1 MKIHR
6 VLAEASVS
14 ILREV
19 FRNHHV
25 LDRELAA
32 AFEANRKWGKR
43 DRSFIA
49 ETVFE
54 VTRWRRLL
62 ATLAGCDEIRAL
74 CAAQWV
80 RTSLEVPD
88 WWQSGA
94 ASADEILSRN
104 EAMAG
109 LPFAIRESIP
119 DWLDETGRAE
129 LGERWEPEI
138 EALNRRAP
146 VYLRVNR
153 LRCEMEDAIGWLA
166 GEGIDATPVDGVPDA
181 LVLPPGKV
189 LPKSL
194 RNDGRVEI
202 QDAGSQLIAPM
213 LASRPGDRII
223 DACCGAGGKALQIAS
238 LGGNDGVIHALDVDA
253 RKLDEL
259 RHRARRARASCI
271 RTAPILDDT
280 IKGFAGKAD
289 RLLLD
294 VPCSGLGTLRRQP
307 DLKWRLK
314 PAEFERVREVQT
326 SILATYPEMLKP
338 GGTLVYATCSILP
351 SENAGAVRKRID
363 EGGFTLVDEKVI
375 SPAGLGFD
383 GFYAA
388 VLVKDA

>member
-6 VLAEASVS
+6 VLAEACVS

-19 FRNHHV
+19 FRNHRV

-62 ATLAGCDEIRAL
+62 AALAGCDEIRAL
-74 CAAQWV
+74 CAAQWI
-80 RTSLEVPD
+80 RMNLEVPD

-104 EAMAG
+104 EETED

-129 LGERWEPEI
+129 LGDRWEPEI

-153 LRCEMEDAIGWLA
+153 LRCEIEDAIGWLA
-166 GEGIDATPVDGVPDA
+166 GEGVDAAPVDGVPDA

-194 RNDGRVEI
+194 RHDGRVEI
-202 QDAGSQLIAPM
+202 QDAASQLIAPM

-238 LGGNDGVIHALDVDA
+238 LCGNDGVIHALDVDA

-280 IKGFAGKAD
+280 IKGFARKAD

-314 PAEFERVREVQT
+314 PAELERIREVQN

-388 VLVKDA
+388 VLGKDA